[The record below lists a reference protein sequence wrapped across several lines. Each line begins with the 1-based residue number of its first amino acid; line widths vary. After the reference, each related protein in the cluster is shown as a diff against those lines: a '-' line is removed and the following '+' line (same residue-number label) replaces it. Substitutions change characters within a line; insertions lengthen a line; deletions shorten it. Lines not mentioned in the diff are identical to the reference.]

1 MSNYSQTT
9 FFTPKDSLPPTNPAK
24 TIFGAAYDVEFGNI
38 ATAITSK
45 ADAVSTISSIT
56 GTANQI
62 GVVNVA
68 GAVTLSLPQNV
79 IIPTPAAGT
88 ALVANGASTGIAFR
102 AVSQGATG
110 VPIVADTN
118 TFTNPQNIQIAASGS
133 TAGTYGIGLDSS
145 VNLIIGRTDVAHTA
159 LTISLAGNVTISAP
173 SSGIGLL
180 LNTTDSVTAFEW
192 ATASTIVQ
200 GQTSGANSF
209 FGTSNSSS
217 FNLITNNQNRLGI
230 SNSGAVT
237 IAAPTSSTALAV
249 AGSASQHV
257 ANFIAN
263 STAGG
268 SFGVLIEAGT
278 NASDAALE
286 VLNQAA
292 STAYFQVLGNGGVVV
307 GAPTGG
313 NQGLGTVN
321 ATGLF
326 INGVQTNPV
335 AVKVKATGTNRISTT
350 TLSNDPDLV
359 FAITTAGTYKIEVI
373 AGVNCNGSAANGISF
388 TINYSG
394 TITAGEQ
401 VSQTVMTGAGTIAAA
416 GAISAVVTTP
426 TGGTAGGTGAN
437 NGVQIEAVLVAGG
450 AGIVGFSWAQS
461 VSTATNTTLN
471 AGSTMIITR
480 IA

>member
-68 GAVTLSLPQNV
+68 GAVTLGLQQNV
-79 IIPTPAAGT
+79 IIPTPASGVALTVSQVGT
-88 ALVANGASTGIAFR
+88 AIGLQINQVGAQDALLVFSN
-102 AVSQGATG
+102 TG
-110 VPIVADTN
+110 VRSGLEIAQGGTVSWN
-118 TFTNPQNIQIAASGS
+118 LYNPASS
-133 TAGTYGIGLDSS
+133 TDLRLAQT
-145 VNLIIGRTDVAHTA
+145 TDRVIFGA
-159 LTISLAGNVTISAP
+159 AGNVTINAP

-237 IAAPTSSTALAV
+237 IAAPTAATALAV
-249 AGSASQHV
+249 AGAASQHV

-326 INGVQTNPV
+326 VNGGQLFFGVPTS
-335 AVKVKATGTNRISTT
+335 GSTT
-350 TLSNDPDLV
+350 AAVTDVGKMINTGVNLAINTGIFSQGHILSVYNNSAS
-359 FAITTAGTYKIEVI
+359 AIT
-373 AGVNCNGSAANGISF
+373 
-388 TINYSG
+388 IN
-394 TITAGEQ
+394 
-401 VSQTVMTGAGTIAAA
+401 GTIATMRLA
-416 GAISAVVTTP
+416 
-426 TGGTAGGTGAN
+426 GTATTGNRTLAPRGLATLWFESGAEVIVSGP
-437 NGVQIEAVLVAGG
+437 GV
-450 AGIVGFSWAQS
+450 S
-461 VSTATNTTLN
+461 
-471 AGSTMIITR
+471 
-480 IA
+480 

>member
-62 GVVNVA
+62 AAVNVA
-68 GAVTLSLPQNV
+68 GAVTLGLQQNV

-118 TFTNPQNIQIAASGS
+118 TFTNSQNIQIAASG
-133 TAGTYGIGLDSS
+133 TTGGTYGIGLDSS

-230 SNSGAVT
+230 SNSGAVIIT
-237 IAAPTSSTALAV
+237 APTSGVPLTVNGTNGANVFALGSTVASSTLIAGYQNVLSGAWSLSSQSTDGLAIGSD
-249 AGSASQHV
+249 GSASLQL
-257 ANFIAN
+257 FTN
-263 STAGG
+263 SSTRFTLSSAGG
-268 SFGVLIEAGT
+268 LFGV
-278 NASDAALE
+278 
-286 VLNQAA
+286 
-292 STAYFQVLGNGGVVV
+292 
-307 GAPTGG
+307 GATGG
-313 NQGLGTVN
+313 DQGLGTLN

-326 INGVQTNPV
+326 VNGGQLFFGVPTS
-335 AVKVKATGTNRISTT
+335 GSTT
-350 TLSNDPDLV
+350 AAVTDVGKMINTGVNLAINTGIFSQGHILSVYNNSGS
-359 FAITTAGTYKIEVI
+359 AIT
-373 AGVNCNGSAANGISF
+373 
-388 TINYSG
+388 IN
-394 TITAGEQ
+394 
-401 VSQTVMTGAGTIAAA
+401 GTIATMRLA
-416 GAISAVVTTP
+416 
-426 TGGTAGGTGAN
+426 GTATTGNRTLAPRGLATLWFESGAEVIVSGP
-437 NGVQIEAVLVAGG
+437 GV
-450 AGIVGFSWAQS
+450 S
-461 VSTATNTTLN
+461 
-471 AGSTMIITR
+471 
-480 IA
+480 